1 MGIIDDLEQKNKL
14 KKVLYSD
21 EMCQKEYTVGQRDL
35 EAAKKSFDDSNF
47 KWAIIQAYYSIFHAA
62 RALLFKAGYR
72 EESHTALKLAFKAL
86 YIETEILSQSTYN
99 TLERGLNLREIAD
112 YKETYSQ
119 RGADNLIKSVIVAL
133 EEIKNVLQV

>member
-21 EMCQKEYTVGQRDL
+21 DMRQKEFTVGQRDL
-35 EAAKKSFDDSNF
+35 ETAKKSFDDNNF

-86 YIETEILSQSTYN
+86 YIDTGILSQSAYN
-99 TLERGLNLREIAD
+99 ALERGMNLREIAD

-119 RGADNLIKSVIVAL
+119 SGADNLIKSVTVAL
-133 EEIKNVLQV
+133 EEIKNVL